1 MTIAATA
8 LAATEGTPA
17 SRLERLCDAGSLE
30 PLRTAV
36 GDGVLAGRGRIA
48 GRTVYAW
55 AQDGSHL
62 GGSLGAAGGETIQ
75 RTIALADRAGVPVV
89 GFAHSGGARLQEGPA
104 GLHAYAG
111 IFRHQARAT
120 VPQITVVAGPCAGG
134 AAYSP
139 ALGDVTIMAG
149 EEARM
154 FLTGPRIVER
164 VMGEAV
170 STDELGGPRVHERNG
185 VAHLRAEDDAHACDL
200 VRTLLAH
207 LPQRAGGSLP
217 LAPPA
222 PPQAGDPAEVLPDDA
237 RQVYDVRAVARRLV
251 DAGELLELAPRWA
264 RNMVVGLARME
275 GHPLGVIANQP
286 RHLGG
291 VIDADAADKGAWFV
305 DLCDRF
311 GVPLLVLVD
320 TPGFLPGTGQ
330 ERDGVIRR
338 GAALVR
344 AFAVASVPRVT
355 VTVRQA
361 FGGAHIVMNCRDL
374 GADLTLAWP
383 GARIGVMGAEQAIE
397 LVHRRELRDGADP
410 AELAASWADQHLP
423 AERAAEAGFVDQI
436 VDPLATRASVC
447 SVLGA
452 SA

>member
-1 MTIAATA
+1 MR
-8 LAATEGTPA
+8 G
-17 SRLERLCDAGSLE
+17 DA
-30 PLRTAV
+30 V
-36 GDGVLAGRGRIA
+36 
-48 GRTVYAW
+48 
-55 AQDGSHL
+55 
-62 GGSLGAAGGETIQ
+62 
-75 RTIALADRAGVPVV
+75 
-89 GFAHSGGARLQEGPA
+89 
-104 GLHAYAG
+104 
-111 IFRHQARAT
+111 
-120 VPQITVVAGPCAGG
+120 
-134 AAYSP
+134 AYSP

-200 VRTLLAH
+200 VRRRCWLTS
-207 LPQRAGGSLP
+207 RSGSA
-217 LAPPA
+217 APCCSPRPRRRRPA
-222 PPQAGDPAEVLPDDA
+222 IRPSVLPDDA

-275 GHPLGVIANQP
+275 GHPIGVIANQP

-344 AFAVASVPRVT
+344 AFAVA
-355 VTVRQA
+355 
-361 FGGAHIVMNCRDL
+361 
-374 GADLTLAWP
+374 
-383 GARIGVMGAEQAIE
+383 
-397 LVHRRELRDGADP
+397 
-410 AELAASWADQHLP
+410 AS
-423 AERAAEAGFVDQI
+423 RA
-436 VDPLATRASVC
+436 
-447 SVLGA
+447 
-452 SA
+452 